1 MEYPNVCSNV
11 SEGAKKK
18 KKMMVAAAQ
27 NMDLLRV
34 S

>member
-1 MEYPNVCSNV
+1 MFVVMSVKEL
-11 SEGAKKK
+11 KKI